1 MSYFIPSSGDS
12 GGGGGG
18 GGDVPST
25 REINT
30 TLPLTGGGDL
40 SANLT
45 LGVNTATTAAR
56 GVVELATD
64 GESAAGLAVQADDG
78 RLSDARTP
86 TPHAASHE
94 SGGADEI
101 VVSGLVGELADP
113 QKVAVRLNTGANVGE
128 RPRINF
134 IEGSN
139 VSLTIVDDAFSDEV
153 QVTIAASGGGG
164 GGSVVGPPSSTD
176 NAIPRFDG
184 TGGDVIQNSIL
195 TIDDGGNLNMNNTGG
210 PTPVTTEI
218 RFWDAAGT
226 SYVALKGPNTVEW
239 DPDNPIPPGP
249 PPAPPFAMTLP
260 DYDGNI
266 NQTWKYDGTGNFTW
280 DKPVWEGSPAGGSLT
295 GTYPNPDIAAGAV
308 GTIQI
313 GAAAITIDRLSADV
327 VNNYMPDTSQK
338 AALVGS
344 AGTPGAANVYIT
356 QEGGTFIGQVVNE
369 QQVTNQGPVIY
380 EGTTTYVDL
389 VTGNPV
395 IETDPATGTTT
406 YTDPVSPT
414 TTSEVSPG
422 RVILQ
427 NGPGLT
433 VVNQTVGG
441 TVNVGGD
448 SFTILYDTT
457 PAVQNIFQYTVDQSV
472 RIDVALQADGSFLFR
487 EEIAP
492 NAGELTLSAVGSAT
506 SPTAGTNLYSVYNS
520 LPSPFRINASSLRFT
535 GDLAPGNNPGSVGQ
549 VLVSQ
554 GADTAPVWV
563 DAGQYVPTNADDWS
577 DPTPPTPSGS
587 GIIPAAVGEALD
599 LLAAQN
605 YARWLTARTTRSD
618 DFSGN
623 ILGSDPSLS
632 VILVDA
638 TAGNRVKVLPAAADW
653 QGKYYTVKKIDASV
667 NTVTVQ
673 RAGTDTID
681 GQTAWVLGGRYSAI
695 TLISD
700 GDNWFVLDFQPTPG
714 TAGQLLTSAGNG
726 ASPTWTS
733 PTDFTTYT
741 PVTSSDWTTPTP
753 PSPSGTDT
761 IDGQTAWV
769 LGGRYSAITLI
780 SDGDNWFV
788 LDFQP
793 TPGTAGQLLTSAGNG
808 ASPTWT
814 SPTDFTTYTPVTS
827 SDWTTPTPPSPSG
840 TGTAPTTIAGAL
852 DTLAA
857 QNYAR
862 WLDFRTVETRAVS
875 SNAILA
881 DESVSV
887 ILADAA
893 AGAVTITLPNPLAWT
908 NKWLTIKKTDATA
921 NVVTVTG
928 GVGVLID
935 GAGTQGIA
943 YQYDAI
949 TVVSDGTSWAVLD
962 KIDST
967 PPAPVVSSDVSVS
980 LNGSATNGAPTFVG
994 GFYVP
999 ASVTFSVNSRM
1010 YLGINAPGTIQVEV
1024 KNLTNTT
1031 IATFSYAAPTS
1042 GFFDVALAAPTAF
1055 SAGWYNLTLTAA
1067 TAGTTVFARGMYL
1080 TTV

>member
-12 GGGGGG
+12 GGGG

-64 GESAAGLAVQADDG
+64 GESAAGLAVQANDG

-139 VSLTIVDDAFSDEV
+139 VTLTVVDDAFSDEV
-153 QVTIAASGGGG
+153 QVTIAATGGG

-184 TGGDVIQNSIL
+184 TGGDVIQDSLL

-210 PTPVTTEI
+210 LTPVTTEI

-260 DYDGNI
+260 DYDGNV

-280 DKPVWEGSPAGGSLT
+280 DKPVWEGSAAGGSLT

-338 AALVGS
+338 AALAGS

-380 EGTTTYVDL
+380 EGNTTYIDI
-389 VTGNPV
+389 VTGDPV
-395 IETDPATGTTT
+395 IETNPATATTT

-448 SFTILYDTT
+448 SFSIVYDTT
-457 PAVQNIFQYTVDQSV
+457 PAVQNVFVYTVDQSV

-520 LPSPFRINASSLRFT
+520 LPAPFRINASSLRFT

-554 GADTAPVWV
+554 GADTAPVWA

-605 YARWLTARTTRSD
+605 YARWLTARTIRSD

-623 ILGSDPSLS
+623 ILGADPSLS

-638 TAGNRVKVLPAAADW
+638 TAGNQLKVLPAAADW
-653 QGKYYTVKKIDASV
+653 EGKYYTVKKIDASV

-681 GQTAWVLGGRYSAI
+681 GQTAWVLGSRYSAV

-733 PTDFTTYT
+733 PST
-741 PVTSSDWTTPTP
+741 
-753 PSPSGTDT
+753 
-761 IDGQTAWV
+761 
-769 LGGRYSAITLI
+769 
-780 SDGDNWFV
+780 
-788 LDFQP
+788 
-793 TPGTAGQLLTSAGNG
+793 
-808 ASPTWT
+808 
-814 SPTDFTTYTPVTS
+814 FTTYTPVTS

-840 TGTAPTTIAGAL
+840 TGTAPTTIVGAL

-862 WLDFRTVETRAVS
+862 WLDLRTVETRAVS
-875 SNAILA
+875 GNAILT

-893 AGAVTITLPNPLAWT
+893 AGAVTITLPDVSTWA

-935 GAGTQGIA
+935 GAGTQGIV

-949 TVVSDGTSWAVLD
+949 TVVSDGTSWAILD

-980 LNGSATNGAPTFVG
+980 LNGSATNGAPTFIG

-1024 KNLTNTT
+1024 KNLVNATV
-1031 IATFSYAAPTS
+1031 ATFSFVAPTS
-1042 GFFDVALAAPTAF
+1042 GFFDVTLAAPTAF

-1067 TAGTTVFARGMYL
+1067 TAGTTAFARGMYL

>member
-753 PSPSGTDT
+753 PSPSGT
-761 IDGQTAWV
+761 
-769 LGGRYSAITLI
+769 
-780 SDGDNWFV
+780 
-788 LDFQP
+788 
-793 TPGTAGQLLTSAGNG
+793 
-808 ASPTWT
+808 
-814 SPTDFTTYTPVTS
+814 
-827 SDWTTPTPPSPSG
+827 
-840 TGTAPTTIAGAL
+840 GTAPTTIAGAL